1 MFFII
6 LATAGLALF
15 IYWVITRK
23 FGIRELD
30 GAIFRSNSMPYYLPA
45 AVVCGWLGLY
55 IVATSLAKDLTQQ
68 LPNWQQEFITYSI
81 FAFVE
86 VVIIVFI
93 LAAAQRYFTAGIAG
107 FGLHTK
113 GILTDIAAAAAMF
126 IAVWPLVTGAL
137 YLIVKIGTIIDG
149 QDFQMQQN
157 EGLVVILEDSQLSL
171 RILMIFFAAVI
182 TPIFEELVFRG
193 LVQSYF
199 RNIGYGPWRAIFMA
213 SIIFSLLHP
222 WMHLPALMILSIA
235 MGYAYEKSGSLLRSI
250 FIHCFFNSAMIA
262 FALLGA

>member
-1 MFFII
+1 MFI

-15 IYWVITRK
+15 IYWAVTRK
-23 FGIRELD
+23 FGRRELD
-30 GAIFRSNSMPYYLPA
+30 RAIFRSNSMPDYLPVT
-45 AVVCGWLGLY
+45 VVCGWLGIY
-55 IVATSLAKDLTQQ
+55 IITAQLAKSLTQQ
-68 LPNWQQEFITYSI
+68 MPNWQQEFIAYSI

-93 LAAAQRYFTAGIAG
+93 LAAARRYFTAGLAG
-107 FGLHTK
+107 FGLHAK
-113 GILTDIAAAAAMF
+113 GVLKDIAVAAAIF
-126 IAVWPLVTGAL
+126 IAVWPLVTAAL
-137 YLIVKIGTIIDG
+137 FLIVKIGTIIEG
-149 QDFQMQQN
+149 PDFQMEQN
-157 EGLVVILEDSQLSL
+157 EGLTVILENSQLSL

-199 RNIGYGPWRAIFMA
+199 RNIGYSPWQAVFIA

-222 WMHLPALMILSIA
+222 WMHLPALIILSVAI
-235 MGYAYEKSGSLLRSI
+235 GYAYERSGSLLRSI

-262 FALLGA
+262 FALLGK